1 MEGNLLQIW
10 SLSWRLHGRAVIE
23 GAWHRGAPCCAS
35 GYEFQ
40 ATGDFADD
48 FAIGMQSEPDDRLAT
63 PSSGFRVLICSR
75 I

>member
-1 MEGNLLQIW
+1 
-10 SLSWRLHGRAVIE
+10 LSARAGVFIDLP
-23 GAWHRGAPCCAS
+23 GFLSAL
-35 GYEFQ
+35 
-40 ATGDFADD
+40 DLADD